1 MAGEDSV
8 EAFLA
13 REQEQLAGI
22 EDEFGGIS
30 VRQEGVVNGF
40 SDFETPAVNGGE
52 VGEEL
57 SNGGPTSNETTPTTL
72 SALPPQQQAAMR
84 QAATPT
90 PPPSFHREEPAKIKI
105 WREQQKERLEK
116 KDAQEEKEKQKWRE
130 QAKRELE
137 EWYKSHTDH
146 VEKATKNNRVTEQDF
161 IRERDADQPGQEWE
175 RITRLCEFNPK
186 SAKNTKDVARFRSL
200 LLQLKSQPLA
210 ANK

>member
-1 MAGEDSV
+1 MAEDSV

-30 VRQEGVVNGF
+30 VREEGVVNGF
-40 SDFETPAVNGGE
+40 NDFGAAVVNGGE
-52 VGEEL
+52 ELTNGAPGVGAA
-57 SNGGPTSNETTPTTL
+57 TTL
-72 SALPPQQQAAMR
+72 SALPAQQQAAMR

-90 PPPSFHREEPAKIKI
+90 PPPNFQREEPAKIRI

-116 KDAQEEKEKQKWRE
+116 KDAQEEKEKQKWRDH
-130 QAKRELE
+130 AKKELE
-137 EWYKSHTDH
+137 EWYKNRNEQ
-146 VEKATKNNRVTEQDF
+146 VEKSKKNNLVVEQEF

-200 LLQLKSQPLA
+200 LLQLKSQPLER
-210 ANK
+210 K

>member
-22 EDEFGGIS
+22 EDEFGGLS
-30 VRQEGVVNGF
+30 TRQEGAVNGF
-40 SDFETPAVNGGE
+40 NDFEEPAVNGGE
-52 VGEEL
+52 GL
-57 SNGGPTSNETTPTTL
+57 TNGGSANDIAPNTL

-90 PPPSFHREEPAKIKI
+90 PPPNFHREEPAKIKI
-105 WREQQKERLEK
+105 WREQQKDRLEK

-137 EWYKSHTDH
+137 EWSKNHREQL
-146 VEKATKNNRVTEQDF
+146 EKAIKNNRVVEQDF
-161 IRERDADQPGQEWE
+161 IRERDTDQPGQEWE

-186 SAKNTKDVARFRSL
+186 TAKNTKDVARFRSL
-200 LLQLKSQPLA
+200 LLQLKSQPVDR
-210 ANK
+210 K

>member
-13 REQEQLAGI
+13 REQQQLAGI
-22 EDEFGGIS
+22 EDEFGGLS
-30 VRQEGVVNGF
+30 AQDGVGDGVTNGF
-40 SDFETPAVNGGE
+40 NDFAEPTVNGGE
-52 VGEEL
+52 VH
-57 SNGGPTSNETTPTTL
+57 SNGGPTPNDEGTPTGAPTTL

-105 WREQQKERLEK
+105 WREQQKDRLEK

-137 EWYKSHTDH
+137 EWYKNNREH
-146 VEKATKNNRVTEQDF
+146 VEKSTKNNRVVEQDF
-161 IRERDADQPGQEWE
+161 IRERDADQPGQEWD

-200 LLQLKSQPLA
+200 LLQ
-210 ANK
+210 